1 MSNDIDTFV
10 NEHIQNYLNDLKETI
25 DKLPVEKMEKL
36 FSLLMDAY
44 NNRNQIFVMGNGG
57 SGATA
62 SHFMVDINKYTCYE
76 LDKKFRMICL
86 NDNGPSI
93 SAYANDVCYE
103 DVFMEQLKNFLKP
116 GDLVIGISSSGNSE
130 NVLRAIDYANEI
142 GAKTVGLVGFDGGK
156 LKYVSRYSIVV
167 PVYDMQKIE
176 DLHLV
181 ISHITIQGLYKVLN
195 KKLRWKNEQNLP
207 CETRLHK
214 I

>member
-44 NNRNQIFVMGNGG
+44 NNGNQIFVMGNGG

-62 SHFMVDINKYTCYE
+62 SHFMMDINKCTCYE

-116 GDLVIGISSSGNSE
+116 GDLVIGISGSGNSE
-130 NVLRAIDYANEI
+130 NVLKAIDYASKT
-142 GAKTVGLVGFDGGK
+142 GAITFGLTGFDGGK
-156 LKYVSRYSIVV
+156 LAKLAQYSIVV
-167 PVYDMQKIE
+167 PINDMQKTE
-176 DLHLV
+176 DLHL
-181 ISHITIQGLYKVLN
+181 IICHIMVQTLYKVLN
-195 KKLRWKNEQNLP
+195 NKLSR
-207 CETRLHK
+207 
-214 I
+214 